1 MDFMTMMQT
10 RKSIRS
16 YEDKP
21 VARED
26 LIKIVE
32 VGRLTPSACNSQP
45 WKFIVVDE
53 PEAKAK
59 VCDALQCSDGH
70 TGCTW
75 GAQVP
80 AFIILV
86 EEGAKVKPAVI
97 AHYHDSQRFA
107 QGDIG
112 AACMNMCHMAME
124 LGLSTCI
131 VGMNEQK
138 KMEENLGIPE
148 GKTVRLT
155 LAVGYGIEVNPG
167 FVKQRKPLEEV
178 VSFNQW

>member
-59 VCDALQCSDGH
+59 VCDALQ
-70 TGCTW
+70 
-75 GAQVP
+75 
-80 AFIILV
+80 
-86 EEGAKVKPAVI
+86 
-97 AHYHDSQRFA
+97 
-107 QGDIG
+107 
-112 AACMNMCHMAME
+112 
-124 LGLSTCI
+124 
-131 VGMNEQK
+131 
-138 KMEENLGIPE
+138 
-148 GKTVRLT
+148 
-155 LAVGYGIEVNPG
+155 
-167 FVKQRKPLEEV
+167 
-178 VSFNQW
+178 VS

>member
-10 RKSIRS
+10 RKSIRA

-26 LIKIVE
+26 LVKIVE
-32 VGRLTPSACNSQP
+32 AGRLTPSACNSQP

-59 VCDALQCSDGH
+59 VCDGLMCNDSH
-70 TGCTW
+70 TGSPW
-75 GAQVP
+75 REQVP
-80 AFIILV
+80 AFIMLV
-86 EEGAKVKPAVI
+86 EQKANVKPAVI
-97 AHYHDSQRFA
+97 AHYKDSQRFA

-112 AACMNMCHMAME
+112 AACMNMAHMAME

-131 VGMNEQK
+131 IGMNEQE
-138 KMEENLGIPE
+138 KMAAHFGIPE
-148 GKTVRLT
+148 GHEVRLV
-155 LAVGYGIEVNPG
+155 LAVGYGIDVNPG
-167 FVKQRKPLEEV
+167 FVKQRKPFEEV

>member
-86 EEGAKVKPAVI
+86 EEEAKVVRHVFNEVLKGSSYLKI
-97 AHYHDSQRFA
+97 ANYLNDNGYTFRGRPFKKNFT
-107 QGDIG
+107 D
-112 AACMNMCHMAME
+112 M
-124 LGLSTCI
+124 LR
-131 VGMNEQK
+131 NEK
-138 KMEENLGIPE
+138 YTGTYVYNKC
-148 GKTVRLT
+148 KCT
-155 LAVGYGIEVNPG
+155 
-167 FVKQRKPLEEV
+167 
-178 VSFNQW
+178 